1 MQIFRFY
8 PAEFKRQYLVAT
20 SLEDALLKEGE
31 CFSVYMDSAL
41 FYGSPPEKALA
52 EDDWQL
58 DDIID
63 AYHDFAIRF
72 RQMDVAP
79 VTFLDS
85 HY

>member
-1 MQIFRFY
+1 MHIFRFY
-8 PAEFKRQYLVAT
+8 PTEFKRQYLVAA
-20 SLEDALLKEGE
+20 SLEDALSKEGE
-31 CFSVYMDSAL
+31 CFSVYMDSSL
-41 FYGSPPEKALA
+41 FHGSPPEKPLA

-58 DDIID
+58 DDIIEV
-63 AYHDFAIRF
+63 YHEFTIRF